1 MRIAPLFL
9 NLFLFLCSICM
20 ISNIQAQTSSQL
32 YTSANR
38 DFENG
43 KFEDA
48 ETKYR
53 DILDKGLGSE
63 DLYYNLGST
72 LYRLDRPG
80 EAVLWYRRA
89 LVLDPGLSE
98 SRQSL
103 TFIQNK
109 TGFLEFA
116 ESDFAKFIR
125 AVSSP
130 AWNWILWTS
139 FWIFVIGLST
149 AILISQARRFRP
161 LLYTFSSFALVISFL
176 AFQAHRYRKK
186 HLAVENFATVVSS
199 DASAQTSPVIDS
211 EAVIELP
218 PGSEVRI
225 TRKSGPW
232 IYADV
237 PGDLRGW
244 IRSEDVENVWPPSK

>member
-1 MRIAPLFL
+1 MRIAPLLL
-9 NLFLFLCSICM
+9 NLLIVICCV
-20 ISNIQAQTSSQL
+20 SVTGQLQAQTSSQL
-32 YTSANR
+32 YSGANR

-43 KFEDA
+43 KFEEA
-48 ETKYR
+48 ESRYR
-53 DILDKGLGSE
+53 KLVAEGLASE

-125 AVSSP
+125 AVSSSS
-130 AWNWILWTS
+130 WNWIFWIA
-139 FWIFVIGLST
+139 FWIFIIALTT
-149 AILISQARRFRP
+149 AILIPQARRFRP
-161 LLYTFSSFALVISFL
+161 LLYTLSTFALVFTFL
-176 AFQAHRYRKK
+176 AFQAHRFRQR
-186 HLAVENFATVVSS
+186 HLAIENFATVIAS

-244 IRSEDVENVWPPSK
+244 IRSEDVEQVWPPSK